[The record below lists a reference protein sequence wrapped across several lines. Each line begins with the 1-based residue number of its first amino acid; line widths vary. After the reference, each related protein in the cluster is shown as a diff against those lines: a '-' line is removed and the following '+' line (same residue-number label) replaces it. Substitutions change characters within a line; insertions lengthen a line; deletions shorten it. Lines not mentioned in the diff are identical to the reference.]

1 MEFRIT
7 IEYSITFRLHF
18 DNILCPSFSQIIK
31 LTLTFRSKLWYFAR
45 DVNSLLIFQPNQL
58 IFQPKC
64 QPFSTYKL
72 QDKNTQFLSNNN
84 AQFLSSDCLILS
96 IVNEIW
102 TYCSF
107 INSTVCSFMDFFLPY
122 IRIQSTLFYR
132 LKRMVNRQ
140 FIGCC
145 RHITNCRLYRLDA
158 WLRSS
163 IFPEW
168 PFLHQTYR
176 FRDAVCH
183 Y

>member
-1 MEFRIT
+1 MSELEGMEFRIT

-107 INSTVCSFMDFFLPY
+107 INSTVCSFMDIYPTFYPYSINSFLSVKKNV
-122 IRIQSTLFYR
+122 QSAIHR
-132 LKRMVNRQ
+132 L
-140 FIGCC
+140 
-145 RHITNCRLYRLDA
+145 L
-158 WLRSS
+158 
-163 IFPEW
+163 
-168 PFLHQTYR
+168 
-176 FRDAVCH
+176 
-183 Y
+183 

>member
-1 MEFRIT
+1 MSD
-7 IEYSITFRLHF
+7 YNWVLQLSDYNWVLQLSIRLHF
-18 DNILCPSFSQIIK
+18 DYILCPSFSQIIN

-45 DVNSLLIFQPNQL
+45 DVNSLL

-107 INSTVCSFMDFFLPY
+107 INSTVCSFMD
-122 IRIQSTLFYR
+122 
-132 LKRMVNRQ
+132 
-140 FIGCC
+140 
-145 RHITNCRLYRLDA
+145 
-158 WLRSS
+158 
-163 IFPEW
+163 IFPTLY
-168 PFLHQTYR
+168 PYSINSFL
-176 FRDAVCH
+176 
-183 Y
+183 